1 MADAEEN
8 RTCPHC
14 GVSDV
19 PILIV
24 TRARAGTADGG
35 MGWRCHSCRRNWTDE
50 EFRQLRAS

>member
-1 MADAEEN
+1 MAEGEEY

-24 TRARAGTADGG
+24 HRAGTADGG
-35 MGWRCHSCRRNWTDE
+35 MGWRGHSCRGHWTDE
-50 EFRQLRAS
+50 QIRLLRAS